1 MRSDRPQ
8 TSSSHGLGDS
18 RSIALKRFLNLESRL
33 TKDPELY
40 DAYKIFMSDYLTL
53 GHMRRAPEPGKYIIP
68 HHAVLK
74 SDGDMSKL
82 RVVFDASAAT
92 SSGKSL
98 NNVLCTGPKLQVDLR
113 DILLRCRMHK
123 YIFTADIVKMYRQ
136 ILIRPEDRL
145 YQHIFWRDYPNN
157 EIQEFQL
164 CTIT

>member
-1 MRSDRPQ
+1 
-8 TSSSHGLGDS
+8 
-18 RSIALKRFLNLESRL
+18 
-33 TKDPELY
+33 
-40 DAYKIFMSDYLTL
+40 MSDYQAL
-53 GHMRRAPEPGKYIIP
+53 GHMRVAPELDKYIIP

-74 SDGDMSKL
+74 SDDDVSKL

-98 NNVLCTGPKLQVDLR
+98 NDVLCTGPKLQADLR

-136 ILIRPEDRL
+136 ILIRSEDRL
-145 YQHIFWRDYPNN
+145 YQHIFWRDSPDD

-164 CTIT
+164 CTDTVWLNIIFIWN